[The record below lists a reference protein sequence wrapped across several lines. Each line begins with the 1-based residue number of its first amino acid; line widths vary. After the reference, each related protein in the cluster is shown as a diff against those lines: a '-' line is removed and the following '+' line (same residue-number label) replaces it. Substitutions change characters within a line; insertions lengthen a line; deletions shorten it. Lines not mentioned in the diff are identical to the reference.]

1 MLAVVVVLPSLLLH
15 PRPQTVLLSGEEKEE
30 EAFIRV
36 YFALPQKKKGPRTRK
51 KVSVD
56 YLVTLERRRRVVNL
70 GKEQKAIDFLFSVR
84 PKKRLIMVTS
94 ENSKVPTYITIF
106 VAVSSSVPDVRSLF
120 QSFFPT
126 Y

>member
-30 EAFIRV
+30 AFIRV
-36 YFALPQKKKGPRTRK
+36 YLALPRKKKGPRTRK

-70 GKEQKAIDFLFSVR
+70 GKEQKALDFLFSLR
-84 PKKRLIMVTS
+84 PKKRQIMVTS
-94 ENSKVPTYITIF
+94 ENSKVPTYLCNYF
-106 VAVSSSVPDVRSLF
+106 CRCF
-120 QSFFPT
+120 
-126 Y
+126 

>member
-15 PRPQTVLLSGEEKEE
+15 PRPQTVLLSGEEKE